1 MKHPV
6 TGEVIVGF
14 QIPFWNQIIELVK
27 ELAYVVPQVRYVGW
41 NIAITEKRPILIE
54 GNYRGMFGV
63 QQQVDQIGKRQLYD
77 MVLKEIRN

>member
-41 NIAITEKRPILIE
+41 NIAITE
-54 GNYRGMFGV
+54 N
-63 QQQVDQIGKRQLYD
+63 DQF
-77 MVLKEIRN
+77 